1 MCVEEAK
8 IAFTDISPIPRH
20 TPLSVLEDSYTKVG
34 A

>member
-1 MCVEEAK
+1 M
-8 IAFTDISPIPRH
+8 AFTDISPIPRH